1 MKDRRNAFKSM
12 IALAAAPAILKVEM
26 IMPVKPVV
34 TPYEIGRNL
43 VAFSD
48 PNSVT
53 IKVSNVYSGDI
64 VSIVDVEARQII
76 AQEECLIDKKPVIFK
91 VPEYTSDMNLI
102 VRNPDYKPLAVPFS
116 ADKDLGADITIVHV
130 EDKIIG

>member
-1 MKDRRNAFKSM
+1 MKRRNAFKSM
-12 IALAAAPAILKVEM
+12 IALAAAPAIVKVEM
-26 IMPVKPVV
+26 IMPVKPIV
-34 TPYEIGRNL
+34 TPYEIGGNL

-76 AQEECLIDKKPVIFK
+76 AQEECLIELSLIQSYSGCLRDILLGFHEYFRLFKAEFFDQFIKKI
-91 VPEYTSDMNLI
+91 DW
-102 VRNPDYKPLAVPFS
+102 
-116 ADKDLGADITIVHV
+116 ADEKS
-130 EDKIIG
+130 